1 MEVDEEKQGTLVKDA
16 LKADSVA
23 VLLSQ
28 ALQAQDRALLERC
41 AQLALH
47 AVPRERPLLSLCLC
61 MLCNMTSRPKQT
73 CLCHSVSKGGGCLLL
88 RVHAALSQVSL
99 PGLSSSQVPGG
110 EE

>member
-1 MEVDEEKQGTLVKDA
+1 MKSVLQRCLSHSKHYAQVDMEVDEEKQGTLVKDA

-47 AVPRERPLLSLCLC
+47 AVPQERPALSLCLFIV
-61 MLCNMTSRPKQT
+61 CNIKSRTKQT
-73 CLCHSVSKGGGCLLL
+73 CLWRPV
-88 RVHAALSQVSL
+88 
-99 PGLSSSQVPGG
+99 
-110 EE
+110 

>member
-1 MEVDEEKQGTLVKDA
+1 MEVDEEKQGALVKDA

-47 AVPRERPLLSLCLC
+47 AVP
-61 MLCNMTSRPKQT
+61 
-73 CLCHSVSKGGGCLLL
+73 
-88 RVHAALSQVSL
+88 
-99 PGLSSSQVPGG
+99 
-110 EE
+110 

>member
-1 MEVDEEKQGTLVKDA
+1 MEADEEKQGTLVKDA

-41 AQLALH
+41 AELALRS
-47 AVPRERPLLSLCLC
+47 VPQEQPALLLSPSTVCTVDS
-61 MLCNMTSRPKQT
+61 TSRCAYGVQNAE
-73 CLCHSVSKGGGCLLL
+73 
-88 RVHAALSQVSL
+88 RRHAELSHASSF
-99 PGLSSSQVPGG
+99 GLSSAQVPGG

>member
-41 AQLALH
+41 AQPALH
-47 AVPRERPLLSLCLC
+47 AVPPERPALSLCLFTVC
-61 MLCNMTSRPKQT
+61 DMTWRPKQT
-73 CLCHSVSKGGGCLLL
+73 CL
-88 RVHAALSQVSL
+88 
-99 PGLSSSQVPGG
+99 
-110 EE
+110 